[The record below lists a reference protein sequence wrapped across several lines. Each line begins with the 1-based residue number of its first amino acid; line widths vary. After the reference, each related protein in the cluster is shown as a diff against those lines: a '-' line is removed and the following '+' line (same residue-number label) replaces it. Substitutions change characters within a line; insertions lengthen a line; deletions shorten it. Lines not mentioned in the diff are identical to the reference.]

1 VTWVVSMFSPT
12 RLYGFCASPDGKEL
26 AFHASAFHRLKPG
39 GPGPISGEPVE
50 VGEIRQGDKGPFVDR
65 VSRLVEPVRNVGTI
79 KSYDATKGWG
89 FVQSGGGD
97 PIFLHSSDLNEPW
110 LPVIGTHVQFYE
122 GRKRG
127 RKRACWVRPD
137 PLGLE

>member
-1 VTWVVSMFSPT
+1 MFSPT
-12 RLYGFCASPDGKEL
+12 RHYGFCASSEGKEL

-39 GPGPISGEPVE
+39 GPGPIPGESVE
-50 VGEIRQGDKGPFVDR
+50 VGEIRQGDKGPYVDR
-65 VSRLVEPVRNVGTI
+65 VSRLVEPVIHVGTI
-79 KSYDATKGWG
+79 KSYDAKKGWG

-110 LPVIGTHVQFYE
+110 MPVIGTNVQFYE
-122 GRKRG
+122 GRKRD
-127 RKRACWVRPD
+127 RKRACWVRPA